1 MTDEMPTPETD
12 ARIQSRGSPFAC
24 VPIDFARRLERERD
38 EARAERDAVVT
49 NAMRLLTDG
58 CEVHPPPEIDELK
71 GCIVCVKAERDA
83 LRAAFDAACAFIDSH
98 VADPDIT
105 AEMAAK
111 YATFLNHRALIEEAT

>member
-1 MTDEMPTPETD
+1 MDSWRSGAAMRGHTD
-12 ARIQSRGSPFAC
+12 
-24 VPIDFARRLERERD
+24 
-38 EARAERDAVVT
+38 RAEAEMAVHVE
-49 NAMRLLTDG
+49 ALTQPVG
-58 CEVHPPPEIDELK
+58 QLIEAVLRKHHRAVLEAVKELHERATK
-71 GCIVCVKAERDA
+71 AEAERDA